1 MPAPAVLFVISNIV
15 IPIGPIIAP
24 AIVGGIMI
32 KGFLIIF
39 ATCNIDV
46 PTPKAINPPI
56 PFSLYIIESKLI
68 ILAEHP
74 IAAAPAANPFIDN
87 IKAIV
92 TLGIGAVNDQPII
105 TSTSTPNIIGL

>member
-32 KGFLIIF
+32 KGFLIMF

-46 PTPKAINPPI
+46 PTHKAINPPI
-56 PFSLYIIESKLI
+56 PFSLQLIEAKPIIS
-68 ILAEHP
+68 AEHP
-74 IAAAPAANPFIDN
+74 NAAAPAAKPSKDN
-87 IKAIV
+87 IKAIA
-92 TLGIGAVNDQPII
+92 THEIGAVNDQPIK
-105 TSTSTPNIIGL
+105 TATSTPIIIGL